1 MSTTCSVSDLLRS
14 IYERTAYPSIV
25 MSMPDGDTRR
35 LNLLLLLQ
43 YAEKYESNSDL
54 GLSGFVRYLTRTRDS
69 KSSIDSSTGVS
80 EYADVVR
87 IMTIHASKGL
97 EFPVVIIAG
106 CGKKMNTSSLTDS
119 LIIDPA
125 AILGAGMKRIVAET
139 GRVFETLQH
148 RACRLSIRDSE
159 RAEELRVLYVA
170 MTRARERLIMVGS
183 SENPESLVKNAGHPF
198 AVTKRR
204 RPYS

>member
-1 MSTTCSVSDLLRS
+1 
-14 IYERTAYPSIV
+14 
-25 MSMPDGDTRR
+25 
-35 LNLLLLLQ
+35 
-43 YAEKYESNSDL
+43 
-54 GLSGFVRYLTRTRDS
+54 
-69 KSSIDSSTGVS
+69 
-80 EYADVVR
+80 
-87 IMTIHASKGL
+87 MTIHASKGL

-106 CGKKMNTSSLTDS
+106 CGKKMNTRSLTDS